1 MIPHEHLKELYT
13 GVVDELLD
21 IQLEFEEKLTDAE
34 EQSKDDLEKLR
45 QEMEDQHKGDVNELN
60 RDLERHKEAISKL
73 NDKLITTSKNLAT
86 ARA

>member
-1 MIPHEHLKELYT
+1 MIPHDHLKELYT

-34 EQSKDDLEKLR
+34 EQSKEDLEKLR
-45 QEMEDQHKGDVNELN
+45 QEMEIQHKGDTDELN

-73 NDKLITTSKNLAT
+73 NDKLIATTKNLAT

>member
-1 MIPHEHLKELYT
+1 
-13 GVVDELLD
+13 
-21 IQLEFEEKLTDAE
+21 
-34 EQSKDDLEKLR
+34 
-45 QEMEDQHKGDVNELN
+45 MEDQHKGDVNELN